1 MGRGSGYPAGG
12 PTKGP
17 GNAIV
22 SQIAEQ
28 IGLTIK
34 EYEEAV
40 TLMIIETFTF
50 IAVVDLLATISGM
63 K

>member
-1 MGRGSGYPAGG
+1 MDRI
-12 PTKGP
+12 KGL

-22 SQIAEQ
+22 LQTAEQ

-34 EYEEAV
+34 EYEESV
-40 TLMIIETFTF
+40 MTLMIIETFTF
-50 IAVVDLLATISGM
+50 IAVVDLLATISGT